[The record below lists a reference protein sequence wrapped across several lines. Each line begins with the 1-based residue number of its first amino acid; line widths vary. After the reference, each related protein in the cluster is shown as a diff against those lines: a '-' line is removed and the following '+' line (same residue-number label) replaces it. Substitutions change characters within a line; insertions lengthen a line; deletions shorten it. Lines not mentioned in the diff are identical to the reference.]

1 MSFCPKILERENAK
15 MREIVDKHF
24 PDNWI
29 VPIYQGHIV
38 DITEYWDS
46 FPAAK
51 KALGNNIIPENV
63 REMVNKNVRMVDTS
77 NKRL

>member
-1 MSFCPKILERENAK
+1 

-24 PDNWI
+24 PDNWV

-38 DITEYWDS
+38 DLEEFWDP

-51 KALGNNIIPENV
+51 KALGNNIVAENIKRV
-63 REMVNKNVRMVDTS
+63 AAININRLKDCNEALKNYTIEGQ
-77 NKRL
+77 L

>member
-1 MSFCPKILERENAK
+1 